1 MKLVAVDIGGTS
13 ARFALAESKDH
24 NPCSLQTVHRYKS
37 QLFTGFDQL
46 LSTFLNDADL
56 DGTMVDLLCLAL
68 PGVINGHQA
77 RLTNL
82 SWVLDADDIRQ
93 QFGVAKVV
101 LMNDFQ
107 AACEGLDSLEADD
120 LVSIN
125 AGQRLPGRPRV
136 ITGVGTGL
144 GMAWQLS
151 SSSPQVT
158 EGGHIDF
165 AAVDTQQDRLLQY
178 LRGIYPEHVS
188 YERILSGAGLVNLYH
203 FIRTEAGLQQDPEI
217 SPAAVSDRAGQ
228 GEAEA
233 IETMR
238 LFVRILAGFVG
249 NLAMLFQPFSGL
261 YIAGG
266 ITPKIH
272 KWLKSDEFM
281 EYYSAKGRM
290 SSLVLRIP
298 VILVLNE
305 DVGLQGALSH
315 AYNITFPGKR

>member
-1 MKLVAVDIGGTS
+1 MKLIAVDIGGTS
-13 ARFALAESKDH
+13 ARFAFAECKD
-24 NPCSLQTVHRYKS
+24 NNCCTLQAIHRYKS

-46 LSTFLNDADL
+46 LSKFLHDADL
-56 DGTMVDLLCLAL
+56 DGATVDLLCLAL
-68 PGVINGHQA
+68 PGVISGHQA
-77 RLTNL
+77 QLTNL
-82 SWVLDADDIRQ
+82 SWALDANDIRQ
-93 QFGVAKVV
+93 HFGIARVV

-120 LVSIN
+120 VVSIN
-125 AGQRLPGRPRV
+125 AGQHLSGSPRV
-136 ITGVGTGL
+136 IMGVGTGL
-144 GMAWQLS
+144 GMAWQLMS
-151 SSSPQVT
+151 SLPQVT

-165 AAVDTQQDRLLQY
+165 AAVDIQQDRLLQY

-188 YERILSGAGLVNLYH
+188 YERILSGSGLVNLYN
-203 FIRTEAGLQQDPEI
+203 FIRTEAGKQQDSAM
-217 SPAAVSDRAGQ
+217 SPVAVSARAGQ

-233 IETMR
+233 IETMQ
-238 LFVRILAGFVG
+238 LFVRILAGFAG
-249 NLAMLFQPFSGL
+249 NLAMLFQPFAGL

-298 VILVLNE
+298 VILVMNE

-315 AYNITFPGKR
+315 AYNIILPGKR

>member
-13 ARFALAESKDH
+13 ARFALAESEDNDH
-24 NPCSLQTVHRYKS
+24 FTLQTVHRYKS

-46 LSTFLNDADL
+46 LSAFLNDTDL
-56 DGTMVDLLCLAL
+56 DGTTVDLLCLAL

-82 SWVLDADDIRQ
+82 PWVLDADDIRQ

-120 LVSIN
+120 IVSIN
-125 AGQRLPGRPRV
+125 VGQRLSGRPRV

-158 EGGHIDF
+158 EGGHIGF

-188 YERILSGAGLVNLYH
+188 YERILSGAGIVNLYH
-203 FIRTEAGLQQDPEI
+203 FIRSEAV
-217 SPAAVSDRAGQ
+217 PAAWRCCFSHFPVSTLPAVSRQ
-228 GEAEA
+228 
-233 IETMR
+233 R
-238 LFVRILAGFVG
+238 YK
-249 NLAMLFQPFSGL
+249 NGL
-261 YIAGG
+261 NQ
-266 ITPKIH
+266 
-272 KWLKSDEFM
+272 
-281 EYYSAKGRM
+281 M
-290 SSLVLRIP
+290 SSWSIIRP
-298 VILVLNE
+298 RAE
-305 DVGLQGALSH
+305 C
-315 AYNITFPGKR
+315 PR